1 MPTCTRSFLA
11 LYFLAISC
19 SDLRES
25 ERDVISVCSWGL
37 RTRAP
42 RRQPFASAELAILV
56 ARSMRGAPPL
66 AAQFIGRKTV
76 QVIIMFWTYRSVV
89 FFIAT
94 VASKLSPFGVTL
106 TICTGASF

>member
-25 ERDVISVCSWGL
+25 ERDVISVCSWGF
-37 RTRAP
+37 RMRAP
-42 RRQPFASAELAILV
+42 PRQPFASAELAILV
-56 ARSMRGAPPL
+56 ASSMRGALPL
-66 AAQFIGRKTV
+66 AAQFVGRKTV
-76 QVIIMFWTYRSVV
+76 QVILMSWTYRSVV
-89 FFIAT
+89 FFIVT
-94 VASKLSPFGVTL
+94 VANSLSLEGVMV